1 MAPRLPLEV
10 VERIIDDVA
19 EYDNHINDLSSI
31 KAFALVCHC
40 FLPLCRKYIF
50 ASVILDIRRPSSTS
64 DNLNRLLSNSPHLA
78 VYIRKL
84 DYNVDEEEFVAE
96 RFTWLVPMF
105 KNLVELQKLSIRYW
119 PSGPYSVD
127 DRRLDWM
134 SSSERKVL
142 LPLLHLPTLTS
153 ISLSS
158 IRNFPLADFASCI
171 NLQKLGIHS
180 LECSTPNSV
189 GKFSD
194 ALSPTPVMLERLTI
208 DAGNVIPVQQL
219 CLARRPDGKPIIDF
233 SSLKKIKSRGVRLC
247 LMTELFGMCRNLQKI
262 CLDSTSLSLV
272 LFLHPFDS
280 YSYSG

>member
-1 MAPRLPLEV
+1 MMPRLPLELV
-10 VERIIDDVA
+10 GRIIDNVA
-19 EYDNHINDLSSI
+19 EYDNNHINNFSSI
-31 KAFALVCHC
+31 KSFALVCHC

-50 ASVILDIRRPSSTS
+50 ASVILNMRRPSPNATS
-64 DNLNRLLSNSPHLA
+64 DDLNHLLSNSPHLA

-84 DYNVDEEEFVAE
+84 DYNVDEREFVAE
-96 RFTWLVPMF
+96 RSAWLLPMF
-105 KNLVELQKLSIRYW
+105 KKLVKLQKLSICYS
-119 PSGPYSVD
+119 PSGLHSVSVFGSK
-127 DRRLDWM
+127 LDWM

-158 IRNFPLADFASCI
+158 IRNFPLADFASCV

-189 GKFSD
+189 GKFSE
-194 ALSPTPVMLERLTI
+194 ALPPTPVMLERLTI

-233 SSLKKIKSRGVRLC
+233 SSLKKIKSRGVELRS
-247 LMTELFGMCRNLQKI
+247 MTKLFGMCRNLQKI
-262 CLDSTSLSLV
+262 SLDSMSLSRLI
-272 LFLHPFDS
+272 S
-280 YSYSG
+280 SSI

>member
-105 KNLVELQKLSIRYW
+105 KKLVKLRKLSISYMYYRF
-119 PSGPYSVD
+119 GKI
-127 DRRLDWM
+127 DWM
-134 SSSERKVL
+134 SSSERQVL
-142 LPLLHLPTLTS
+142 LPLLHFPTLTS

-158 IRNFPLADFASCI
+158 IRNFPLADLASCV
-171 NLQKLGIHS
+171 NLKKLRIQD
-180 LECSTPNSV
+180 LECLTPNDV
-189 GKFSD
+189 GIFSE
-194 ALSPTPVMLERLTI
+194 ALPPAPLTLERLTI
-208 DAGNVIPVQQL
+208 DEGIVEPDQQL
-219 CLARRPDGKPIIDF
+219 CHARRPDGKPIFDF
-233 SSLKKIKSRGVRLC
+233 SSLKKIKSRDVQLRS
-247 LMTELFGMCRNLQKI
+247 MTELFGMCRNLQKI
-262 CLDSTSLSLV
+262 SLDSMSFPHLISLSI
-272 LFLHPFDS
+272 
-280 YSYSG
+280 